1 MERWKGRVGEGKKE
15 GVRNSN
21 VIMEAQIIQ
30 LKKLLQFINNG
41 VHAFDSVKAFFFFF
55 YSGFKAIGMINYSDK
70 NNAPLQI

>member
-1 MERWKGRVGEGKKE
+1 MEGWKGRVGGGKKE

-41 VHAFDSVKAFFFFF
+41 VHGFDCMKDFFFT
-55 YSGFKAIGMINYSDK
+55 GLKALGMINYSDK

>member
-1 MERWKGRVGEGKKE
+1 MEGWKGRVGGGKKE

-41 VHAFDSVKAFFFFF
+41 VHGFDCMKDFFF
-55 YSGFKAIGMINYSDK
+55 YWPQGIRND
-70 NNAPLQI
+70 